1 MVKTGQWKVT
11 AQTLFFLLTL
21 SGTGAYIVGS
31 AAVALCAWGIPVDR
45 AFSGDFEAAPLLLIF
60 GGAGTVFCFLC
71 LLGLFFH
78 QKCRESHVGLLMRW
92 YVVWA
97 SLLFLLAE
105 GGAWLAES
113 GPGMAGVALVFLTVV
128 LPLSAPGRPDWKRIA
143 LICCNFLGW
152 SGGILVLA
160 VTGDFALSATDFGFI
175 SRMSVCYREPAAF
188 SFGIRDFLRISGGG
202 WGWFFL
208 GGLLLLL
215 GGYLASAALGAG
227 ADRVNMRRLFGK
239 GVLTLW
245 GAVVFCW
252 LFSLGMAAYSAWQA
266 EAAWLALEKRFG
278 RPPTVAT
285 LKREFYRDN
294 ISDPEFW
301 KRVKRLAGVARQ
313 LIQDDREPWY
323 FIPEPRWFRLS
334 PEELKKLSSD
344 FAASEAWNEWV
355 RLFSGELP
363 AEALNFQTSVLCNES
378 SAAPELIRAFCSLAL
393 WRIASTPAGGDRE
406 GALQCYRSMKNGCR
420 YLEKAPNVI
429 YPLVRFRCEALRLDA
444 LELLLEAGTGS
455 ADWLEQE
462 AEELQELRAR
472 SIVAEEQGFFAYVAG
487 ELDAMDSAAHT
498 GIPPVTQ
505 LSYQPLCPRALR
517 FFFPQFRWYC
527 SADRTELMR
536 MCDVPAFRNMRGV
549 EVIGKPYMF
558 TGRAVVVGDFIRK
571 RLAVLQA
578 RYRAMEILAAAELHK
593 RETGAY
599 PEKIEPMPLD
609 PFGEKTLRYRI
620 GDCPVLESS
629 RRAVPADAA
638 GYSGYE
644 MQYRKAPA
652 VQVWSVGPN
661 GIDEDGLGGY
671 DEAARRQCDDI
682 RAIVRIGK

>member
-31 AAVALCAWGIPVDR
+31 AVVALCAWGIPVDR
-45 AFSGDFEAAPLLLIF
+45 AFSGDFEAAPLFLIF
-60 GGAGTVFCFLC
+60 GGAGAVFCFLC

-92 YVVWA
+92 YVVWT

-105 GGAWLAES
+105 GGAWMAES
-113 GPGMAGVALVFLTVV
+113 GPGMVGVALVFLTVV

-143 LICCNFLGW
+143 LVCCNFLGW
-152 SGGILVLA
+152 SGGVLILA
-160 VTGDFALSATDFGFI
+160 VTGDFALSATDFG
-175 SRMSVCYREPAAF
+175 SLCKMSVCYRESAAF

-208 GGLLLLL
+208 AGLLLLL
-215 GGYLASAALGAG
+215 GGYLASAALWAG

-252 LFSLGMAAYSAWQA
+252 LFSLGMAAYSARQA

-278 RPPTVAT
+278 RPPTMAT

-294 ISDPEFW
+294 VPDPEFW
-301 KRVKRLAGVARQ
+301 NRVKRLAGVARQ
-313 LIQDDREPWY
+313 LTQDYREQWY

-363 AEALNFQTSVLCNES
+363 AEELNFQTSVLCNES

-393 WRIASTPAGGDRE
+393 WRIASTPAGGDRA
-406 GALQCYRSMKNGCR
+406 GALRCYRSMKNGCR
-420 YLEKAPNVI
+420 YLEKVPNVI
-429 YPLVRFRCEALRLDA
+429 YPLVRFRCESLRLDA
-444 LELLLEAGTGS
+444 LELLLEAKAGS
-455 ADWLEQE
+455 NTWLQQE
-462 AEELQELRAR
+462 AKELRELRERDA
-472 SIVAEEQGFFAYVAG
+472 VAEGQGFFAYVAG
-487 ELDAMDSAAHT
+487 VLNVMDSATHT

-536 MCDVPAFRNMRGV
+536 MCDVPTFRSMRGM
-549 EVIGKPYMF
+549 EVIEKPYMF
-558 TGRAVVVGDFIRK
+558 SRQVAIGVVSIEKKFTILR
-571 RLAVLQA
+571 A
-578 RYRAMEILAAAELHK
+578 RYRAMEVLAAVELHK

-599 PEKIEPMPLD
+599 PVKIEPMPPD
-609 PFGEKTLRYRI
+609 PFTGKPLQYRF

-638 GYSGYE
+638 GYHGYE
-644 MQYRKAPA
+644 MLYRKVPA

-671 DEAARRQCDDI
+671 DETARRQCDDI
-682 RAIVRIGK
+682 RAIVRIGE